1 MKIKHILPFMAIS
14 FLTACGGQQAALTTG
29 IDLNNLDTTA
39 VPGTDF
45 YQYACGGWMKA
56 HPLTAEYSR
65 FGSFDQLG
73 ENNNEQLR
81 GLIEGVA
88 AQQNAKGSIAEKIAM
103 MYNSVMDS
111 VSLNK
116 QGLEPI
122 RKELQSIA
130 ACYDKDE
137 LFRLYSSLQ
146 VKGVDGLFGFYI
158 DADIEQQE
166 QPAANLAERTRHGT
180 ARILP
185 RHRLRHH
192 SHPRSLQGLYG
203 KAPDALQGSR

>member
-158 DADIEQQE
+158 DADIKDSKN
-166 QPAANLAERTRHGT
+166 NLLSLHWMVLSQFTRKFWGFF
-180 ARILP
+180 R
-185 RHRLRHH
+185 
-192 SHPRSLQGLYG
+192 
-203 KAPDALQGSR
+203 

>member
-1 MKIKHILPFMAIS
+1 MKIKNIIPVMAMT
-14 FLTACGGQQAALTTG
+14 FLASCAGQQGKLTTG

-39 VPGTDF
+39 LPGTDF
-45 YQYACGGWMKA
+45 YEYACGGWMKA

-65 FGSFDQLG
+65 FGSFDQLA

-88 AQQNAKGSIAEKIAM
+88 AQKNAPGSIAEKIAM

-111 VSLNK
+111 VTLNK
-116 QGLEPI
+116 QGIEPI
-122 RKELQSIA
+122 RKDLQSIA

-158 DADIEQQE
+158 DADI
-166 QPAANLAERTRHGT
+166 NDTHVT
-180 ARILP
+180 
-185 RHRLRHH
+185 
-192 SHPRSLQGLYG
+192 SFY
-203 KAPDALQGSR
+203 